1 MWALAAVRCG
11 RGGPALAVR
20 AGRCFALRLRAL
32 VAFAFSSPCV
42 RRKTSMTGVKPV
54 KSSSVLRVLKP
65 SSLKN
70 RLPLCRCGSLVTAL
84 AGETHLLVLRY
95 RSCST
100 RSASLNGPP
109 AVGVSPR
116 RVPGRVPVAL
126 RLLTDQHRG
135 RGCAVC
141 GAGGSERPV
150 FCSRPRAVGLR
161 CAPPGTGELQPGA
174 GGLGR

>member
-1 MWALAAVRCG
+1 
-11 RGGPALAVR
+11 
-20 AGRCFALRLRAL
+20 
-32 VAFAFSSPCV
+32 
-42 RRKTSMTGVKPV
+42 MTGVKPV

-109 AVGVSPR
+109 AVGVSPW

-126 RLLTDQHRG
+126 RLLTDQH
-135 RGCAVC
+135 
-141 GAGGSERPV
+141 
-150 FCSRPRAVGLR
+150 
-161 CAPPGTGELQPGA
+161 
-174 GGLGR
+174 